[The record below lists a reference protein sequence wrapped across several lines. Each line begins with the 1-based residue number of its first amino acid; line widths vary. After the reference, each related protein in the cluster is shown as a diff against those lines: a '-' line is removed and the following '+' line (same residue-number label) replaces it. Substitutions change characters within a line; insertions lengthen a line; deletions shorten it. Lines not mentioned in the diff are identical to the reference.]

1 MRPTILILIAV
12 VVVGGIVASAGFLN
26 NEKYIEPSKIPTE
39 IPTDYENLQN
49 YKTELERINQFNLEV
64 LEDLENQIKNSENEE
79 LIQLQ
84 EELKVLER
92 VIDDNKNELEEIIDR
107 LAKMDSNP

>member
-1 MRPTILILIAV
+1 MRPTIIVLIAV
-12 VVVGGIVASAGFLN
+12 VVAGGIVASVGFLN
-26 NEKYIEPSKIPTE
+26 DEKYVETPQ
-39 IPTDYENLQN
+39 IPTDYENLQK

-64 LEDLENQIKNSENEE
+64 LEDLENQIKNSDNEE

-92 VIDDNKNELEEIIDR
+92 VIDDNKNELEEIIDK
-107 LAKMDSNP
+107 LAKMESTP